1 MELQAVE
8 VGLKLAYL
16 LVVGAH
22 LLLGAVPV
30 LVDLLD
36 DDFGVAVG
44 EEPLDA
50 EGGSDPETV
59 DEGLILGRVVC
70 GLEE

>member
-1 MELQAVE
+1 M
-8 VGLKLAYL
+8 GLELAYL
-16 LVVGAH
+16 LAVGVH
-22 LLLGAVPV
+22 LLLSAVPI

-36 DDFGVAVG
+36 DDFGDAVG

-50 EGGSDPETV
+50 KGVSDPETMDKSLV
-59 DEGLILGRVVC
+59 LGRVVG

>member
-1 MELQAVE
+1 MS
-8 VGLKLAYL
+8 
-16 LVVGAH
+16 
-22 LLLGAVPV
+22 AVPI

-36 DDFGVAVG
+36 DDFGVTVG

-50 EGGSDPETV
+50 KGGGDPKTV
-59 DEGLILGRVVC
+59 DESLVLGCVVS